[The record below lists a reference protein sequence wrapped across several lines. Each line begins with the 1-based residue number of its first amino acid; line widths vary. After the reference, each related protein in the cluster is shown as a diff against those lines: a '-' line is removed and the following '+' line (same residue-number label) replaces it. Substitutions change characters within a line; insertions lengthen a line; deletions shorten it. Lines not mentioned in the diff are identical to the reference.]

1 MHFAAAMVVSVLMLT
16 IYATV
21 QQAHRSAANDQQLQI
36 ARDIAAK
43 INNRESYEKLLP
55 AADEE
60 ISKSLGI
67 FVSIYAA
74 NGSLVLS
81 TGVLDGKAPI
91 IPTGVS
97 DYAKANQEDVLTW
110 QPRAGVRMALV
121 VEHTTN
127 EKAAFVAVGWSLE
140 EVEKRESNLVTMI
153 AIAWVGCI
161 AVILIHFVLYTWLNK
176 KRRPAY
182 PPAQ

>member
-1 MHFAAAMVVSVLMLT
+1 M
-16 IYATV
+16 
-21 QQAHRSAANDQQLQI
+21 
-36 ARDIAAK
+36 
-43 INNRESYEKLLP
+43 
-55 AADEE
+55 
-60 ISKSLGI
+60 
-67 FVSIYAA
+67 
-74 NGSLVLS
+74 LS

-140 EVEKRESNLVTMI
+140 EVEKEKATSLR
-153 AIAWVGCI
+153 
-161 AVILIHFVLYTWLNK
+161 
-176 KRRPAY
+176 
-182 PPAQ
+182 